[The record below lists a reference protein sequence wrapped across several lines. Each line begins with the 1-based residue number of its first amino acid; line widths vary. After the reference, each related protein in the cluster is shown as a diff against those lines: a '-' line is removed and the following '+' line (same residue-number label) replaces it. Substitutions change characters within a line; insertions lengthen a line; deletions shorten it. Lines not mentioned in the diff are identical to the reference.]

1 MYLNLM
7 LFGILT
13 CPSKNVVE
21 WQQKRENENSHVDS
35 GWSQAMGRERGH
47 RLIFPLFFCACL
59 NISVMLKVGKSYF
72 MKVQDAV
79 CYTI

>member
-21 WQQKRENENSHVDS
+21 RQQKRETENRKAGSC
-35 GWSQAMGRERGH
+35 WSQAMGRKSVH

-72 MKVQDAV
+72 VKV
-79 CYTI
+79 